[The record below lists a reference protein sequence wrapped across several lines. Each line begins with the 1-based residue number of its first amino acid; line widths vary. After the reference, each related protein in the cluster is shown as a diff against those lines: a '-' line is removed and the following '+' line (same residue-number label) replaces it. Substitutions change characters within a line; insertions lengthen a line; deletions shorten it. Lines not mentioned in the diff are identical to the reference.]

1 MSNASKKAF
10 YWAALLDPSAPAGR
24 KRDFTS
30 LAVAYAESDDEAVNL
45 AVNQGE
51 KWLLAH
57 GIDCAVLHIV
67 RDDQAF
73 YNEPLYSAK

>member
-1 MSNASKKAF
+1 LD
-10 YWAALLDPSAPAGR
+10 AARS
-24 KRDFTS
+24 DFTS

-45 AVNQGE
+45 AVNQGQ

-57 GIDCAVLHIV
+57 GIDRAVLHIV